1 MIELTPLARPY
12 AKAVFASAIDTES
25 VDEIKEELR
34 TMALVSATIEVKSLI
49 EDPTL
54 SNNEILNSLKAL
66 LDGSISKTSQ
76 SLLNVLAEN
85 NRFNLLEAIFEIYKE
100 IVAKHKEQKSVEV
113 FVAIEPSNDT
123 EETIKTRLVST
134 YGEGTNVEFKIL
146 NSTFVPSPYVDTSLV
161 LIVSSVS
168 LEGSIATKT
177 STDFCSL
184 CLATISLY
192 ISNMASRRLNL
203 LFSAK
208 TFSSD

>member
-12 AKAVFASAIDTES
+12 AKAVFASALDTDS
-25 VDEIKEELR
+25 IDEIKKELK
-34 TMALVSATIEVKSLI
+34 TMALVSSTTEVKSLI

-54 SNNEILNSLKAL
+54 SNNEILNSLKTL

-113 FVAIEPSNDT
+113 FVATEPSNDT

-134 YGEGTNVEFKIL
+134 YGEGTNVEFKIDPNIMGGLSIKVGDETLDLSVKGKVKKLINQL
-146 NSTFVPSPYVDTSLV
+146 NF
-161 LIVSSVS
+161 
-168 LEGSIATKT
+168 
-177 STDFCSL
+177 
-184 CLATISLY
+184 
-192 ISNMASRRLNL
+192 
-203 LFSAK
+203 
-208 TFSSD
+208 

>member
-12 AKAVFASAIDTES
+12 AKAVFASALDTDS
-25 VDEIKEELR
+25 IDEIKKELK
-34 TMALVSATIEVKSLI
+34 TMALVSSTTEVKSLI

-54 SNNEILNSLKAL
+54 SNNEILNSLKTL

-113 FVAIEPSNDT
+113 FVATEPSNDT

-134 YGEGTNVEFKIL
+134 YGEGTNVEFKIDPHIMGGLSIKVGDETLDLSVKGKVKKLINQL
-146 NSTFVPSPYVDTSLV
+146 NF
-161 LIVSSVS
+161 
-168 LEGSIATKT
+168 
-177 STDFCSL
+177 
-184 CLATISLY
+184 
-192 ISNMASRRLNL
+192 
-203 LFSAK
+203 
-208 TFSSD
+208 

>member
-12 AKAVFASAIDTES
+12 AKAVFAAALDAES
-25 VDEIKEELR
+25 VDEIKEELK
-34 TMALVSATIEVKSLI
+34 TMALVSSTIEVKNLI

-100 IVAKHKEQKSVEV
+100 IVANYKEQKSVQV
-113 FVAIEPSNDT
+113 FVATEPSSDT

-134 YGEGTNVEFKIL
+134 YGEGTNVEFKIDPNIMGGLSIKVGDETLDLSVKGKVKKLINQL
-146 NSTFVPSPYVDTSLV
+146 NF
-161 LIVSSVS
+161 
-168 LEGSIATKT
+168 
-177 STDFCSL
+177 
-184 CLATISLY
+184 
-192 ISNMASRRLNL
+192 
-203 LFSAK
+203 
-208 TFSSD
+208 

>member
-12 AKAVFASAIDTES
+12 AKAVFASALDTDS
-25 VDEIKEELR
+25 IDEIKEELK
-34 TMALVSATIEVKSLI
+34 TMALVSSTIEVKSLI

-113 FVAIEPSNDT
+113 FVATEPSSDT
-123 EETIKTRLVST
+123 KETIKTRLVST
-134 YGEGTNVEFKIL
+134 HGEGTNVEFKIDPHIMGGLSIKVGDETLDLSVKGKVKKLINQL
-146 NSTFVPSPYVDTSLV
+146 NF
-161 LIVSSVS
+161 
-168 LEGSIATKT
+168 
-177 STDFCSL
+177 
-184 CLATISLY
+184 
-192 ISNMASRRLNL
+192 
-203 LFSAK
+203 
-208 TFSSD
+208 

>member
-12 AKAVFASAIDTES
+12 AKAVFASALDAES
-25 VDEIKEELR
+25 VDEIKEELK
-34 TMALVSATIEVKSLI
+34 TMALVSSTIEVKNLI

-113 FVAIEPSNDT
+113 FVATEPSSDT
-123 EETIKTRLVST
+123 KETIKTRLVST
-134 YGEGTNVEFKIL
+134 HGEGTNVEFKIDPHIMGGLSIKVGDETLDLSVKGKVKKLINQL
-146 NSTFVPSPYVDTSLV
+146 NF
-161 LIVSSVS
+161 
-168 LEGSIATKT
+168 
-177 STDFCSL
+177 
-184 CLATISLY
+184 
-192 ISNMASRRLNL
+192 
-203 LFSAK
+203 
-208 TFSSD
+208 

>member
-12 AKAVFASAIDTES
+12 AKAVFASALDTES

-54 SNNEILNSLKAL
+54 SNNEILNSLKSL

-113 FVAIEPSNDT
+113 FVATEPSNDT
-123 EETIKTRLVST
+123 EETIKTRLVSI
-134 YGEGTNVEFKIL
+134 YGEGTNVEFKIDPNIMGGLSIKVGDETLDLSVKGKVKKLINQL
-146 NSTFVPSPYVDTSLV
+146 NF
-161 LIVSSVS
+161 
-168 LEGSIATKT
+168 
-177 STDFCSL
+177 
-184 CLATISLY
+184 
-192 ISNMASRRLNL
+192 
-203 LFSAK
+203 
-208 TFSSD
+208 

>member
-12 AKAVFASAIDTES
+12 AKAVFASALDTES
-25 VDEIKEELR
+25 VDEIKEELK
-34 TMALVSATIEVKSLI
+34 TMALVSSTIEVKSLI

-113 FVAIEPSNDT
+113 FVATKPSSDT

-134 YGEGTNVEFKIL
+134 YGEGTNVEFKIDPNIMGGLSIKVGDETLDLSVKGKVKKLINQL
-146 NSTFVPSPYVDTSLV
+146 NF
-161 LIVSSVS
+161 
-168 LEGSIATKT
+168 
-177 STDFCSL
+177 
-184 CLATISLY
+184 
-192 ISNMASRRLNL
+192 
-203 LFSAK
+203 
-208 TFSSD
+208 

>member
-12 AKAVFASAIDTES
+12 AKAVFASALDTES
-25 VDEIKEELR
+25 IDEIKEELK
-34 TMALVSATIEVKSLI
+34 TMALVSSTIEVKSLI

-54 SNNEILNSLKAL
+54 SNNEILNSLKTL
-66 LDGSISKTSQ
+66 LEGSISKTSQ

-134 YGEGTNVEFKIL
+134 YGEGTNVEFKIDPNIMGGLSIKVGDETLDLSVKGKVKKLINQL
-146 NSTFVPSPYVDTSLV
+146 NF
-161 LIVSSVS
+161 
-168 LEGSIATKT
+168 
-177 STDFCSL
+177 
-184 CLATISLY
+184 
-192 ISNMASRRLNL
+192 
-203 LFSAK
+203 
-208 TFSSD
+208 

>member
-12 AKAVFASAIDTES
+12 AKAVFASALDTKS
-25 VDEIKEELR
+25 VDEIKEELK
-34 TMALVSATIEVKSLI
+34 TMALVSSTIEVKSLI

-113 FVAIEPSNDT
+113 FVATEPSSDT
-123 EETIKTRLVST
+123 KETIKTRLVST
-134 YGEGTNVEFKIL
+134 HGEGTNVEFKIDPHIMGGLSIKVGDETLDLSVKGKVKKLINQL
-146 NSTFVPSPYVDTSLV
+146 NF
-161 LIVSSVS
+161 
-168 LEGSIATKT
+168 
-177 STDFCSL
+177 
-184 CLATISLY
+184 
-192 ISNMASRRLNL
+192 
-203 LFSAK
+203 
-208 TFSSD
+208 